1 MSTKLAELNPP
12 VRLLMGP
19 GPSNADP
26 RVLRAMST
34 PVIGHLDPAFL
45 SLMDET
51 MGWLREVYQTK
62 NHHTVPMSATGSA
75 GIEAMLVNLLEPG
88 DEVVVGT
95 IGYFG
100 QRLAEVA
107 SRTGANVRV
116 VEAPDGDIIPP
127 ERFEEE
133 LKRKGAKL
141 VALVHA
147 ETSTGA
153 LQPIAEVAEVAHRH
167 GALIAV
173 DCVTSLGGLPVKI
186 DAWGIDAAASCTQK
200 CLGAPPGLS
209 PVTFGTRAIEAVQRR
224 KAKVQ
229 SWYLDLNLLFAYW
242 GDGQQKNRVFHH
254 TAPVSMMYALREALR
269 LVLEEGLEARF
280 SRHATAHR
288 AFTQGLA
295 AMGLTLFTRGP
306 KLPMLNVVNIPEG
319 VDDMAVRRRLLEL
332 DVEISGGFGPLAGK
346 TWRIGLMGVNA
357 AMKPVVTLL
366 SALEQALAEQ
376 GFKCERGAAVSAAS
390 AVYAGARRA

>member
-1 MSTKLAELNPP
+1 MSVRLPELNPP

-26 RVLRAMST
+26 RVLRAMAT

-45 SLMDET
+45 QIMDEAMT
-51 MGWLREVYQTK
+51 WLREIYQTG

-88 DEVVVGT
+88 DDVIVGV

-100 QRLAEVA
+100 QRLVDVA

-116 VEAPDGDIIPP
+116 IEAPFGEVIAP

-133 LKRKGAKL
+133 LKRKPAKL

-153 LQPIAEVAEVAHRH
+153 LQPVAEVSEIAHRY
-167 GALIAV
+167 GALIAI

-186 DAWGIDAAASCTQK
+186 DEWGIDAAASCSQK

-209 PVTFGTRAIEAVQRR
+209 PVTFGPRAIEAVQRR
-224 KAKVQ
+224 KTKVQ

-242 GDGQQKNRVFHH
+242 GDGKQNNRVFHH
-254 TAPVSMMYALREALR
+254 TGPISMIYAFREALR
-269 LVLEEGLEARF
+269 IVLEEGLENRF
-280 SRHATAHR
+280 ERHAKASR
-288 AFTQGLA
+288 AFAAGLEAMGLSLFTQGP
-295 AMGLTLFTRGP
+295 R
-306 KLPMLNVVNIPEG
+306 LPMLNVVNIPAG
-319 VDDMAVRRRLLEL
+319 IDDVAVRRRLLEL
-332 DVEISGGFGPLAGK
+332 DIEIAGGFGPLAGK
-346 TWRIGLMGVNA
+346 TWRVGLMGVNA
-357 AMKPVVTLL
+357 GMKPVVTLL
-366 SALEQALAEQ
+366 GALEQALVEQ
-376 GFKCERGAAVSAAS
+376 GYQAERGAAVAAAS
-390 AVYAGARRA
+390 AVYKV